1 MVIDFAKINVKEQP
15 VLILQNLDDTPIG
28 VLKYAFNVEAD
39 LCYNEISTLT
49 FDLPAYVDRKLTE
62 NYGRVVGMRIID
74 IGVTYYP
81 QINEFQGKRSL
92 QIVIQNYCRVSL
104 N

>member
-49 FDLPAYVDRKLTE
+49 FDLPAYEWQRL
-62 NYGRVVGMRIID
+62 YAQCCAAR
-74 IGVTYYP
+74 
-81 QINEFQGKRSL
+81 NEFAWYYRNG
-92 QIVIQNYCRVSL
+92 
-104 N
+104 

>member
-39 LCYNEISTLT
+39 LCYNLISQRMWIESSQRTMVELSECE
-49 FDLPAYVDRKLTE
+49 LL
-62 NYGRVVGMRIID
+62 I
-74 IGVTYYP
+74 
-81 QINEFQGKRSL
+81 
-92 QIVIQNYCRVSL
+92 
-104 N
+104 